1 MKNHP
6 KNSAILLCGHGS
18 RSKSYSK
25 NLSKIKE
32 KIENSIKISV
42 FNCFLEINK
51 PSLDEC
57 LLKYSDKYDKIFIF
71 PFLIF
76 EGKHFKEDVKEI
88 LEKYNGRFKNITL
101 IKKISLLN
109 EILPVTFKIL
119 KKKIT
124 KNKNTFLITSS
135 SYNKNKSVYLS
146 LKKYT
151 EVLSKK
157 LKLKKS
163 FFHYVGDENKINKK
177 LDLISNEKFSILL
190 HPIFFFDGYLY
201 SKNTKYFRDIFT
213 DKVLITNPLINE
225 EQIFEIILKK
235 LVDTIFRKN

>member
-119 KKKIT
+119 KKK
-124 KNKNTFLITSS
+124 N
-135 SYNKNKSVYLS
+135 Y
-146 LKKYT
+146 KKQ
-151 EVLSKK
+151 
-157 LKLKKS
+157 
-163 FFHYVGDENKINKK
+163 
-177 LDLISNEKFSILL
+177 
-190 HPIFFFDGYLY
+190 
-201 SKNTKYFRDIFT
+201 KYFFNYELFI
-213 DKVLITNPLINE
+213 
-225 EQIFEIILKK
+225 
-235 LVDTIFRKN
+235 